1 MDIEKES
8 ISEQESYPDKTVKS
22 VLEWV
27 EEIVFAVVLIA
38 VIFTFIVRIITVD
51 GRSMMPTYHNGD
63 RVLVSGQAGKLAQG
77 DIVIIVHT
85 LEEPIIKRVIATE
98 RWTSIANFAKS
109 RSMESLWMKQNMESN
124 LVLRKCRIIQ
134 DRCWSFL
141 RQFRKAAF
149 L

>member
-8 ISEQESYPDKTVKS
+8 ISEQKSYPDKTVKS

-63 RVLVSGQAGKLAQG
+63 RVLVCL
-77 DIVIIVHT
+77 
-85 LEEPIIKRVIATE
+85 LY
-98 RWTSIANFAKS
+98 TS
-109 RSMESLWMKQNMESN
+109 
-124 LVLRKCRIIQ
+124 
-134 DRCWSFL
+134 RCV
-141 RQFRKAAF
+141 
-149 L
+149 